1 MATTT
6 EPGATATGPVWHTLS
21 VSDALQHEEVDP
33 TKGLLMSVQRAKH
46 GTHTP

>member
-33 TKGLLMSVQRAKH
+33 SQGPKSR
-46 GTHTP
+46 